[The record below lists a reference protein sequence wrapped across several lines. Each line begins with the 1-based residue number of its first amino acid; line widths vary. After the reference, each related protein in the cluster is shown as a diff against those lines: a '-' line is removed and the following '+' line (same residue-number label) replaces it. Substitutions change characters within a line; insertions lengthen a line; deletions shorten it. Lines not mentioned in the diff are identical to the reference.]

1 MPLLDIDG
9 AADGILEEI
18 PVHLDQQTIAVVM
31 MVFFCSTLI
40 IAAGLVFALRA
51 SEAGRLWAF
60 GHLLVSAA
68 GLALAISAASG
79 TGQLGTLGALAFV
92 AGWLLIYRGVR
103 VYYGVPAHPA
113 ALAAAGVIVL
123 GLIVA
128 TNGMPDGQQVVLR
141 IVYGLLALVSLATFA
156 TLARAG
162 RGRRSIGAPLVLVAS
177 LVHLAT
183 QLAGFSHAM
192 NLPVAGGAGAAPL
205 TLFFA
210 GPAGSAWLLAPLIAT
225 LLGLFGFTV
234 MAMEQIVAHNE
245 SGARVDALTGLLNR
259 GALEMSAL
267 SLVARWQRDGQAL
280 SCLVIDIDYFKQVN
294 DTFGHHA
301 GDAVLR
307 EVAHALDNSRR
318 ASDVA
323 GRYGGE
329 EFCVLCPHTD
339 EQQASALANR
349 ILRKVRAI
357 ELPAGHGHASV
368 SIGVAQ
374 LRGGPVS
381 KEALWRLLFAD
392 ADRAL
397 YHAKEHGRDRYV
409 LASSMAAPAAASASP
424 APLLELEPDLAG

>member
-1 MPLLDIDG
+1 M
-9 AADGILEEI
+9 
-18 PVHLDQQTIAVVM
+18 HLDQQTIAVVM

-60 GHLLVSAA
+60 GHVLVSAA
-68 GLALAISAASG
+68 GLALAISAATG

-123 GLIVA
+123 GLMAA
-128 TNGMPDGQQVVLR
+128 TSGMPAGQQVVLR

-192 NLPVAGGAGAAPL
+192 YLPVAGAAPL

-210 GPAGSAWLLAPLIAT
+210 GPAGSGWLLAPLIAT
-225 LLGLFGFTV
+225 LLGLFGFTM

-329 EFCVLCPHTD
+329 EFCILCPHTD

-374 LRGGPVS
+374 LRGGAGS

-424 APLLELEPDLAG
+424 ASLLAPEPDLAG

>member
-1 MPLLDIDG
+1 LR
-9 AADGILEEI
+9 I

-31 MVFFCSTLI
+31 MVFFCSTLV

-51 SEAGRLWAF
+51 SEAGRLWAS
-60 GHLLVSAA
+60 GHVLASGA
-68 GLALAISAASG
+68 GLALALSAATG
-79 TGQLGTLGALAFV
+79 TLHLGTPGAGAFV
-92 AGWLLIYRGVR
+92 IGWLLIYRGVR
-103 VYYGVPAHPA
+103 VYYGVPAYPG
-113 ALAAAGVIVL
+113 ALAGAATIVL
-123 GLIVA
+123 AILVAVGGLP
-128 TNGMPDGQQVVLR
+128 GGPQLVLR
-141 IVYGLLALVSLATFA
+141 VVYGVLALLSLATFA

-177 LVHLAT
+177 LVQLAT
-183 QLAGFSHAM
+183 QLAGFNHAM
-192 NLPVAGGAGAAPL
+192 QPAGADAAPMI
-205 TLFFA
+205 LFFA
-210 GPAGSAWLLAPLIAT
+210 GPAGSAWMLAPLIAT

-267 SLVARWQRDGQAL
+267 QLVARWQRDGLPL

-329 EFCVLCPHTD
+329 EFCILCPHTD
-339 EQQASALANR
+339 EQQATALANR

-357 ELPAGHGHASV
+357 ALPGAQGFASV

-374 LRGGPVS
+374 LRGGQGS
-381 KEALWRLLFAD
+381 KEGLWRALFAD

-409 LASSMAAPAAASASP
+409 LASSMAAPVPGHATAM
-424 APLLELEPDLAG
+424 LEPVADSVA

>member
-1 MPLLDIDG
+1 M
-9 AADGILEEI
+9 
-18 PVHLDQQTIAVVM
+18 HLDQQTIAVVM
-31 MVFFCSTLI
+31 MVFFSSTLI

-68 GLALAISAASG
+68 GLALGISVASG
-79 TGQLGTLGALAFV
+79 TGQLGMFGALAFV
-92 AGWLLIYRGVR
+92 AGWLLIYRGAR
-103 VYYGVPAHPA
+103 VYYGLPAHSA
-113 ALAAAGVIVL
+113 ALAGVGLAVL
-123 GLIVA
+123 GLMAA
-128 TNGMPDGQQVVLR
+128 TSGMPDGPQLMLR
-141 IVYGLLALVSLATFA
+141 IVYGVLALVSLATFA

-177 LVHLAT
+177 LVQLAT

-192 NLPVAGGAGAAPL
+192 NLPVAGTTAGPL

-210 GPAGSAWLLAPLIAT
+210 GPAGSAWVLAPLIAT

-245 SGARVDALTGLLNR
+245 SGARMDALTGLLNR

-267 SLVARWQRDGQAL
+267 SLVARWQRDGQPL

-294 DTFGHHA
+294 DSFGHHA

-339 EQQASALANR
+339 EHQASALANR
-349 ILRKVRAI
+349 VLRKVRAI

-374 LRGGPVS
+374 LRGGTGS
-381 KEALWRLLFAD
+381 KEALWRTLFAD

-397 YHAKEHGRDRYV
+397 YHAKAHGRDRYV
-409 LASSMAAPAAASASP
+409 LASSMAAPAASPAP
-424 APLLELEPDLAG
+424 APLLEPEPDLAG

>member
-1 MPLLDIDG
+1 M
-9 AADGILEEI
+9 
-18 PVHLDQQTIAVVM
+18 HLDQQTIAVVM
-31 MVFFCSTLI
+31 MVFFCGTLI

-51 SEAGRLWAF
+51 STAGRLWAF
-60 GHLLVSAA
+60 GHVLVSAA
-68 GLALAISAASG
+68 GLALAVSAASG
-79 TGQLGTLGALAFV
+79 TGQLGTLGAFAFV

-103 VYYGVPAHPA
+103 VYYGVPAHPG
-113 ALAAAGVIVL
+113 ALAGAGAIVL
-123 GLIVA
+123 GLMA
-128 TNGMPDGQQVVLR
+128 ASSGLPEGPPLVLR
-141 IVYGLLALVSLATFA
+141 IVYGVLALVSLATFA

-177 LVHLAT
+177 LVQLAT

-192 NLPVAGGAGAAPL
+192 SLPAGGTAAGSAAAPL

-210 GPAGSAWLLAPLIAT
+210 GPADSAWVLAPLIAT

-245 SGARVDALTGLLNR
+245 SGARIDALTGLLNR

-267 SLVARWQRDGQAL
+267 SLVARWQRDGQPL

-294 DTFGHHA
+294 DSCGHHA

-307 EVAHALDNSRR
+307 EVAQALDNSRR

-349 ILRKVRAI
+349 VLRKVHAI
-357 ELPAGHGHASV
+357 ALPAGRGHASV

-374 LRGGPVS
+374 LRAGPGS
-381 KEALWRLLFAD
+381 REALWRTLFAD

-397 YHAKEHGRDRYV
+397 YHAKAHGRDRYV
-409 LASSMAAPAAASASP
+409 LASSMPDPEARPAAAALLP
-424 APLLELEPDLAG
+424 APDLAR

>member
-1 MPLLDIDG
+1 M
-9 AADGILEEI
+9 
-18 PVHLDQQTIAVVM
+18 HLDQQTIAVVM

-60 GHLLVSAA
+60 GHVLVSAA

-79 TGQLGTLGALAFV
+79 TGQLGMLGAFGFV
-92 AGWLLIYRGVR
+92 VGWLLIYRGVR

-113 ALAAAGVIVL
+113 ALAAVGVILL
-123 GLIVA
+123 GLMAAIS
-128 TNGMPDGQQVVLR
+128 GMPDGQQAVLR
-141 IVYGLLALVSLATFA
+141 MVYGVLALVSLATFA

-177 LVHLAT
+177 LVQLAT
-183 QLAGFSHAM
+183 QLAGFSHGM
-192 NLPVAGGAGAAPL
+192 SLPVVGGAAGGAGAVPL

-210 GPAGSAWLLAPLIAT
+210 GPDGSAWVLAPLIAT

-267 SLVARWQRDGQAL
+267 SLVARWQRDGQPL

-329 EFCVLCPHTD
+329 EFCILCPHTD

-374 LRGGPVS
+374 LRGGPGS

-409 LASSMAAPAAASASP
+409 LASSMAAPVP
-424 APLLELEPDLAG
+424 AEALAVPLLEPEPDLVG

>member
-1 MPLLDIDG
+1 M
-9 AADGILEEI
+9 
-18 PVHLDQQTIAVVM
+18 HLDQQTIAVVM
-31 MVFFCSTLI
+31 MVFFSSTLI

-60 GHLLVSAA
+60 GHVLVSAA
-68 GLALAISAASG
+68 GLALGICVASG
-79 TGQLGTLGALAFV
+79 TGQLGMFGALAFV
-92 AGWLLIYRGVR
+92 VGWLLIYHGVR
-103 VYYGVPAHPA
+103 VYYGVPAHSA
-113 ALAAAGVIVL
+113 ALVGA
-123 GLIVA
+123 GLIVLVLMA
-128 TNGMPDGQQVVLR
+128 TTSGTPDGAQLVLR
-141 IVYGLLALVSLATFA
+141 SVYGVLALVSLATLA

-177 LVHLAT
+177 LVQLAT

-192 NLPVAGGAGAAPL
+192 HLPVAGATAGAAAVPL

-210 GPAGSAWLLAPLIAT
+210 GPAGSAWVLAPLIAT

-234 MAMEQIVAHNE
+234 MAMEQIIAHNE
-245 SGARVDALTGLLNR
+245 SGARMDALTGLLNR

-267 SLVARWQRDGQAL
+267 SLVARWQRDGQPLA
-280 SCLVIDIDYFKQVN
+280 CLVIDIDYFKQVN
-294 DTFGHHA
+294 DSFGHHA

-339 EQQASALANR
+339 EHQASALANR
-349 ILRKVRAI
+349 VLRKVRAI

-374 LRGGPVS
+374 LRGGTGS
-381 KEALWRLLFAD
+381 KEALWRTLFAD

-397 YHAKEHGRDRYV
+397 YHAKAHGRDRYV
-409 LASSMAAPAAASASP
+409 LASSMAAPLASASP
-424 APLLELEPDLAG
+424 APLLEPEPDLAR

>member
-1 MPLLDIDG
+1 M
-9 AADGILEEI
+9 
-18 PVHLDQQTIAVVM
+18 HLDQQTIAVVM
-31 MVFFCSTLI
+31 MVFFCGTLI

-51 SEAGRLWAF
+51 STAGRLWAF
-60 GHLLVSAA
+60 GHVLVSAA
-68 GLALAISAASG
+68 GLALAVSAASG
-79 TGQLGTLGALAFV
+79 TGQLGTLGAFAFV

-103 VYYGVPAHPA
+103 VYYGVPAHPG
-113 ALAAAGVIVL
+113 ALAGTGAIVL
-123 GLIVA
+123 GLMA
-128 TNGMPDGQQVVLR
+128 ASSGLPEGPQLVLR
-141 IVYGLLALVSLATFA
+141 IVYGVLALVSLATFA

-177 LVHLAT
+177 LVQLAT

-192 NLPVAGGAGAAPL
+192 SLPAGGTAAAPL

-210 GPAGSAWLLAPLIAT
+210 GPAGSAWVLAPLIAT

-245 SGARVDALTGLLNR
+245 SGARIDALTGLLNR

-267 SLVARWQRDGQAL
+267 SLVARWQRDGQPL

-294 DTFGHHA
+294 DSCGHHA

-307 EVAHALDNSRR
+307 EVAQALDNSRR

-349 ILRKVRAI
+349 VLRKVHAI
-357 ELPAGHGHASV
+357 ALPAGRGHASV

-374 LRGGPVS
+374 LRGGAGS
-381 KEALWRLLFAD
+381 REALWRTLFAD

-397 YHAKEHGRDRYV
+397 YHAKAQGRDRYV
-409 LASSMAAPAAASASP
+409 LASSMAEPAAGTAA
-424 APLLELEPDLAG
+424 APLLEPAPDLAG

>member
-1 MPLLDIDG
+1 M
-9 AADGILEEI
+9 
-18 PVHLDQQTIAVVM
+18 HLDQQTIAVVM

-60 GHLLVSAA
+60 GHVLVSAA
-68 GLALAISAASG
+68 GLALALSAAGAAGGSG
-79 TGQLGTLGALAFV
+79 HLGTFGAAAFV
-92 AGWLLIYRGVR
+92 AGWLVIYRGVR
-103 VYYGVPAHPA
+103 VYYGVPAHPG
-113 ALAAAGVIVL
+113 ALAGAGVIVL
-123 GLIVA
+123 GLMVS
-128 TNGMPDGQQVVLR
+128 TTGLPDGPQITLR
-141 IVYGLLALVSLATFA
+141 VVYGVLALVSLATFA

-177 LVHLAT
+177 LVQLAT

-192 NLPVAGGAGAAPL
+192 SLPALGAAPV

-210 GPAGSAWLLAPLIAT
+210 NPAGSGWVLAPLIAT

-267 SLVARWQRDGQAL
+267 GLVARWQRDGAPL
-280 SCLVIDIDYFKQVN
+280 ACLVIDIDYFKQVN

-329 EFCVLCPHTD
+329 EFCILCPHTD

-357 ELPAGHGHASV
+357 ELPAGQGHASV

-374 LRGGPVS
+374 LRGGPGN
-381 KEALWRLLFAD
+381 KEGLWRTLFAD

-409 LASSMAAPAAASASP
+409 LASSMAAPATTRALATS
-424 APLLELEPDLAG
+424 LLEPTPDLAG

>member
-1 MPLLDIDG
+1 
-9 AADGILEEI
+9 
-18 PVHLDQQTIAVVM
+18 
-31 MVFFCSTLI
+31 
-40 IAAGLVFALRA
+40 
-51 SEAGRLWAF
+51 
-60 GHLLVSAA
+60 
-68 GLALAISAASG
+68 
-79 TGQLGTLGALAFV
+79 
-92 AGWLLIYRGVR
+92 
-103 VYYGVPAHPA
+103 
-113 ALAAAGVIVL
+113 
-123 GLIVA
+123 
-128 TNGMPDGQQVVLR
+128 VVLR
-141 IVYGLLALVSLATFA
+141 MIYGVLALVSLATFA

-162 RGRRSIGAPLVLVAS
+162 RGRHSIGAPLVLLAT
-177 LVHLAT
+177 LVQLAT

-192 NLPVAGGAGAAPL
+192 NLPVAAGAAAAPL

-210 GPAGSAWLLAPLIAT
+210 GPAGSAWALAPLIAT

-245 SGARVDALTGLLNR
+245 SGARMDALTGLLNR
-259 GALEMSAL
+259 GALELSAV
-267 SLVARWQRDGQAL
+267 SLVARWQRDGQPL

-349 ILRKVRAI
+349 VLRKVRAI
-357 ELPAGHGHASV
+357 ALPAGHGHASV

-374 LRGGPVS
+374 LRGGTGGR
-381 KEALWRLLFAD
+381 EALWRTLFAD

-397 YHAKEHGRDRYV
+397 YQAKAHGRDRYV
-409 LASSMAAPAAASASP
+409 LASSMAAPTASAAP
-424 APLLELEPDLAG
+424 ASLLEPAPDLAA

>member
-1 MPLLDIDG
+1 
-9 AADGILEEI
+9 
-18 PVHLDQQTIAVVM
+18 VHLDQQTIAVVM

-51 SEAGRLWAF
+51 SEAGQLWAF
-60 GHLLVSAA
+60 GHVVVSAA
-68 GLALAISAASG
+68 GLALAISVASG
-79 TGQLGTLGALAFV
+79 TGELGMVGAFAFV
-92 AGWLLIYRGVR
+92 TGWLLIYRGVR
-103 VYYGVPAHPA
+103 VYYGVPAHPG
-113 ALAAAGVIVL
+113 ALACAGVVVL
-123 GLIVA
+123 GLMAA
-128 TNGMPDGQQVVLR
+128 TRGMPDGAQLMLC
-141 IVYGLLALVSLATFA
+141 IVYGVLALVTLATFA

-162 RGRRSIGAPLVLVAS
+162 RGCCSIGAPLVLVAS
-177 LVHLAT
+177 LVQLAT
-183 QLAGFSHAM
+183 QLAGFSHVM
-192 NLPVAGGAGAAPL
+192 NLPVAGGAAAAGAAPL

-210 GPAGSAWLLAPLIAT
+210 GPAGSAWVLAPLIAT

-245 SGARVDALTGLLNR
+245 SGARMDALTGLLNR
-259 GALEMSAL
+259 GALEISAL
-267 SLVARWQRDGQAL
+267 GLVARWQRDAQPL

-307 EVAHALDNSRR
+307 EVARALDNSRR

-339 EQQASALANR
+339 EHQASALANR
-349 ILRKVRAI
+349 ILRKVRLI
-357 ELPAGHGHASV
+357 GLPAGHGHASV

-374 LRGGPVS
+374 LRASAGS
-381 KEALWRLLFAD
+381 KETLWCTLFAD

-397 YHAKEHGRDRYV
+397 YHAKAHGRDRYV
-409 LASSMAAPAAASASP
+409 LASSMAAPEAGSALPALLPEP
-424 APLLELEPDLAG
+424 APDPAC

>member
-1 MPLLDIDG
+1 M
-9 AADGILEEI
+9 
-18 PVHLDQQTIAVVM
+18 HLDQQTIAVVM

-60 GHLLVSAA
+60 GHVLVSAA
-68 GLALAISAASG
+68 GLALAISAATG

-123 GLIVA
+123 GLMAA
-128 TNGMPDGQQVVLR
+128 TSGMPAGQQVVLR

-192 NLPVAGGAGAAPL
+192 YLPVAGAAPL

-210 GPAGSAWLLAPLIAT
+210 GPAGSGWLLAPLIAT
-225 LLGLFGFTV
+225 LLGLFGFTM

-267 SLVARWQRDGQAL
+267 SLVARRQRDGQAL

-329 EFCVLCPHTD
+329 EFCILCPHTD

-374 LRGGPVS
+374 LRGGAGS

-424 APLLELEPDLAG
+424 ASLLAPEPDLAG

>member
-1 MPLLDIDG
+1 
-9 AADGILEEI
+9 
-18 PVHLDQQTIAVVM
+18 M
-31 MVFFCSTLI
+31 MVFFCSTLV
-40 IAAGLVFALRA
+40 IAAALVFALRA
-51 SEAGRLWAF
+51 SEAGRLWAS
-60 GHLLVSAA
+60 GHVLASGA
-68 GLALAISAASG
+68 GLALALSAATG
-79 TGQLGTLGALAFV
+79 TPHLGTPGAGAFV
-92 AGWLLIYRGVR
+92 IGWLLIYRGVR
-103 VYYGVPAHPA
+103 VYYGVPAYPG
-113 ALAAAGVIVL
+113 ALASAATIVL
-123 GLIVA
+123 ATLVAVGGLP
-128 TNGMPDGQQVVLR
+128 GGPQLVLR
-141 IVYGLLALVSLATFA
+141 VAYGVLALVSLATFA

-177 LVHLAT
+177 LVQLAT
-183 QLAGFSHAM
+183 QLAGLDHAM
-192 NLPVAGGAGAAPL
+192 QLAGADAAPMI
-205 TLFFA
+205 LFFA
-210 GPAGSAWLLAPLIAT
+210 GPAGSAWMLAPLIAT

-267 SLVARWQRDGQAL
+267 QLVARWQRDGLPL

-329 EFCVLCPHTD
+329 EFCILCPHTD
-339 EQQASALANR
+339 EQQATALANR

-357 ELPAGHGHASV
+357 GLPGGAQGFASV

-374 LRGGPVS
+374 LRGGPGS
-381 KEALWRLLFAD
+381 KEGLWRALFAD

-397 YHAKEHGRDRYV
+397 YCAKEHGRDRYV
-409 LASSMAAPAAASASP
+409 LASSMAVPVPGHATAMLEAAADSVA
-424 APLLELEPDLAG
+424 

>member
-1 MPLLDIDG
+1 M
-9 AADGILEEI
+9 
-18 PVHLDQQTIAVVM
+18 HLDQQTIAVVM
-31 MVFFCSTLI
+31 MVFFCGTLI

-51 SEAGRLWAF
+51 STAGRLWAF
-60 GHLLVSAA
+60 GHVLVSAA
-68 GLALAISAASG
+68 GLALALSAASG
-79 TGQLGTLGALAFV
+79 TGQLGTLGAFAFV

-103 VYYGVPAHPA
+103 VYYGVPAHPG
-113 ALAAAGVIVL
+113 ALLGAGAIVL
-123 GLIVA
+123 GLMVA
-128 TNGMPDGQQVVLR
+128 SSGLHEGPQLVLR
-141 IVYGLLALVSLATFA
+141 IVYGVLALVSLATFA

-177 LVHLAT
+177 LVQLAT

-192 NLPVAGGAGAAPL
+192 NLPPGGAAAPL

-210 GPAGSAWLLAPLIAT
+210 GPAGSAWALAPLIAT

-245 SGARVDALTGLLNR
+245 SGARIDALTGLLNR

-267 SLVARWQRDGQAL
+267 SLVARWQRDGQPL

-294 DTFGHHA
+294 DSCGHHA

-307 EVAHALDNSRR
+307 EVAQALDNSRR

-349 ILRKVRAI
+349 VLRKVHAI
-357 ELPAGHGHASV
+357 ALPAGRGHASV

-374 LRGGPVS
+374 LRGGAGS
-381 KEALWRLLFAD
+381 REALWRTLFAD

-397 YHAKEHGRDRYV
+397 YHAKAHGRDRYV
-409 LASSMAAPAAASASP
+409 LASSMAEPAAGAAA
-424 APLLELEPDLAG
+424 APLLEPHPDLAG

>member
-1 MPLLDIDG
+1 M
-9 AADGILEEI
+9 
-18 PVHLDQQTIAVVM
+18 HLDQQTIAVVM
-31 MVFFCSTLI
+31 MVFFCGTLI

-51 SEAGRLWAF
+51 STAGRLWAF
-60 GHLLVSAA
+60 GHVLVSAA
-68 GLALAISAASG
+68 GLALAVSAASG
-79 TGQLGTLGALAFV
+79 TGQLGTLGAFAFV

-103 VYYGVPAHPA
+103 VYYGVPAHPG
-113 ALAAAGVIVL
+113 ALAGAGAIVL
-123 GLIVA
+123 GLMA
-128 TNGMPDGQQVVLR
+128 AFSGLPEGPQLVLR
-141 IVYGLLALVSLATFA
+141 IVYGVLALVALATFA

-177 LVHLAT
+177 LVQLAT

-192 NLPVAGGAGAAPL
+192 SLPPGATAAAPL

-210 GPAGSAWLLAPLIAT
+210 APADSAWVLAPLIAT

-245 SGARVDALTGLLNR
+245 SGARIDALTGLLNR

-267 SLVARWQRDGQAL
+267 SLVARWQRDGQPL

-294 DTFGHHA
+294 DSCGHHA

-307 EVAHALDNSRR
+307 EVAQALDSSRR

-349 ILRKVRAI
+349 VLRKVHGIA
-357 ELPAGHGHASV
+357 LPAGRGHASV

-374 LRGGPVS
+374 LRGGPGS
-381 KEALWRLLFAD
+381 REALWRTLFAD

-397 YHAKEHGRDRYV
+397 YHAKAHGRDRYV
-409 LASSMAAPAAASASP
+409 LASSMAEPAAGAAA
-424 APLLELEPDLAG
+424 APLLQPAPDLAG

>member
-1 MPLLDIDG
+1 M
-9 AADGILEEI
+9 
-18 PVHLDQQTIAVVM
+18 HLDQQTIAVVM
-31 MVFFCSTLI
+31 MVFFCGTLI

-51 SEAGRLWAF
+51 STAGRLWAF
-60 GHLLVSAA
+60 GHVLVSAA
-68 GLALAISAASG
+68 GLALAVSAASG
-79 TGQLGTLGALAFV
+79 TGQLGTLGAFVFV

-103 VYYGVPAHPA
+103 VYYGVPAHPG
-113 ALAAAGVIVL
+113 ALAGAGAIVL
-123 GLIVA
+123 GLMAVSS
-128 TNGMPDGQQVVLR
+128 GLPEGPQLVLR
-141 IVYGLLALVSLATFA
+141 IVYGVLALLSLATFA

-177 LVHLAT
+177 LVQLAT

-192 NLPVAGGAGAAPL
+192 SLPAGGTAAAPL
-205 TLFFA
+205 TLYFA
-210 GPAGSAWLLAPLIAT
+210 GPADSAWVLAPLIAT

-245 SGARVDALTGLLNR
+245 SGARIDALTGLLNR

-267 SLVARWQRDGQAL
+267 SLVARWQRDGQPL

-294 DTFGHHA
+294 DTCGHHA

-307 EVAHALDNSRR
+307 EVAQALDNSRR

-329 EFCVLCPHTD
+329 EFCVLCPATD

-349 ILRKVRAI
+349 VLRKVHAI
-357 ELPAGHGHASV
+357 DLPGGRGHASV

-374 LRGGPVS
+374 LRGGPGS
-381 KEALWRLLFAD
+381 REALWRTLFAD

-397 YHAKEHGRDRYV
+397 YHAKAHGRDRYV
-409 LASSMAAPAAASASP
+409 LASSMAAPTASAP
-424 APLLELEPDLAG
+424 AAPLLRPEPDLAG

>member
-1 MPLLDIDG
+1 M
-9 AADGILEEI
+9 
-18 PVHLDQQTIAVVM
+18 HLDQQTIAVVM
-31 MVFFCSTLI
+31 MVFFCGTLI

-51 SEAGRLWAF
+51 SMAGRLWAF
-60 GHLLVSAA
+60 GHVLVSAA
-68 GLALAISAASG
+68 GLALAVSAASG
-79 TGQLGTLGALAFV
+79 TGQLGTLGAFAFV

-103 VYYGVPAHPA
+103 VYYGVPAHPG
-113 ALAAAGVIVL
+113 ALAGAGAIVL
-123 GLIVA
+123 GLMA
-128 TNGMPDGQQVVLR
+128 ASSGLPDGPQLVLR
-141 IVYGLLALVSLATFA
+141 IVYGVLALVSLATFA

-177 LVHLAT
+177 LVQLAT
-183 QLAGFSHAM
+183 QLAGFSHATS
-192 NLPVAGGAGAAPL
+192 LPAGGTAAGAAAAPL

-210 GPAGSAWLLAPLIAT
+210 GPADSAWVLAPLIAT

-245 SGARVDALTGLLNR
+245 SGARIDALTGLLNR
-259 GALEMSAL
+259 GALDMSAL
-267 SLVARWQRDGQAL
+267 SLVARWQRDGQPL

-294 DTFGHHA
+294 DSCGHHA

-307 EVAHALDNSRR
+307 EVAQALDNSRR

-349 ILRKVRAI
+349 VLRKVHGIA
-357 ELPAGHGHASV
+357 LPAGRGHASV

-374 LRGGPVS
+374 LRGGAGS
-381 KEALWRLLFAD
+381 REALWRSLFAD

-397 YHAKEHGRDRYV
+397 YHAKAQGRDRYV
-409 LASSMAAPAAASASP
+409 LASSMAEPAAGAAA
-424 APLLELEPDLAG
+424 APLLEPAPDLAA

>member
-1 MPLLDIDG
+1 M
-9 AADGILEEI
+9 
-18 PVHLDQQTIAVVM
+18 HLDQQTIAVVM
-31 MVFFCSTLI
+31 MVFFCGTLI

-51 SEAGRLWAF
+51 STAGRLWAF
-60 GHLLVSAA
+60 GHVLVSAA
-68 GLALAISAASG
+68 GLALAVSAASG
-79 TGQLGTLGALAFV
+79 TGQLGMLGAFAFV

-103 VYYGVPAHPA
+103 LYYGVPAHPG
-113 ALAAAGVIVL
+113 ALAGAGAIVL
-123 GLIVA
+123 GLMA
-128 TNGMPDGQQVVLR
+128 ASSGLPDGPQLVLR
-141 IVYGLLALVSLATFA
+141 IVYGVLALVSLATFA

-177 LVHLAT
+177 LVQLAT
-183 QLAGFSHAM
+183 QLAGFSHGASVS
-192 NLPVAGGAGAAPL
+192 PAGTAAAPL

-210 GPAGSAWLLAPLIAT
+210 GPADSAWVLAPLIAT

-245 SGARVDALTGLLNR
+245 SGARIDALTGLLNR

-267 SLVARWQRDGQAL
+267 SLVARWQRDGQPL

-294 DTFGHHA
+294 DSCGHHA

-307 EVAHALDNSRR
+307 EVAQALDNSRR

-339 EQQASALANR
+339 EQQATALANR
-349 ILRKVRAI
+349 VLRKVHAI
-357 ELPAGHGHASV
+357 ALPAGRGHASV

-374 LRGGPVS
+374 LRGGPGS
-381 KEALWRLLFAD
+381 REALWRDLFAD

-397 YHAKEHGRDRYV
+397 YHAKAQGRDRYV
-409 LASSMAAPAAASASP
+409 LASSMAEPAAGAVA
-424 APLLELEPDLAG
+424 APLLGPEPDLAG

>member
-1 MPLLDIDG
+1 M
-9 AADGILEEI
+9 
-18 PVHLDQQTIAVVM
+18 HLDQQTIAVVM
-31 MVFFCSTLI
+31 MVFFCSTLV

-51 SEAGRLWAF
+51 SEAGRLWAS
-60 GHLLVSAA
+60 GHVLASGA
-68 GLALAISAASG
+68 GLALALSAATG
-79 TGQLGTLGALAFV
+79 TLHLGTPGAGAFV
-92 AGWLLIYRGVR
+92 IGWLLIYRGVR
-103 VYYGVPAHPA
+103 VYYGVPAYPG
-113 ALAAAGVIVL
+113 ALAGAATIVL
-123 GLIVA
+123 AILVAVGGLP
-128 TNGMPDGQQVVLR
+128 GGPQLVLR
-141 IVYGLLALVSLATFA
+141 VVYGVLALLSLATFA

-177 LVHLAT
+177 LVQLAT
-183 QLAGFSHAM
+183 QLAGFNHAM
-192 NLPVAGGAGAAPL
+192 RPAGADAAPMI
-205 TLFFA
+205 LFFA
-210 GPAGSAWLLAPLIAT
+210 GPAGSAWMLAPLIAT

-267 SLVARWQRDGQAL
+267 QLVARWQRDGLPL

-329 EFCVLCPHTD
+329 EFCILCPHTD
-339 EQQASALANR
+339 EQQATALANR

-357 ELPAGHGHASV
+357 ALPGAQGFASV

-374 LRGGPVS
+374 LRGGQGS
-381 KEALWRLLFAD
+381 KEGLWRALFAD

-409 LASSMAAPAAASASP
+409 LASSMAAPVPGHATAM
-424 APLLELEPDLAG
+424 LEPVADSVA

>member
-1 MPLLDIDG
+1 M
-9 AADGILEEI
+9 
-18 PVHLDQQTIAVVM
+18 HLDQQTIAVVM
-31 MVFFCSTLI
+31 MVFFCGTLI

-51 SEAGRLWAF
+51 STAGRLWAF
-60 GHLLVSAA
+60 GHVLVSAA
-68 GLALAISAASG
+68 GLALALSAASG
-79 TGQLGTLGALAFV
+79 TGQLGTLGAFAFV

-103 VYYGVPAHPA
+103 VYYGVPAHPG
-113 ALAAAGVIVL
+113 ALLGAGAIVL
-123 GLIVA
+123 GLMVA
-128 TNGMPDGQQVVLR
+128 SSGLHEGPQLVLR
-141 IVYGLLALVSLATFA
+141 IVYGVLALVSLATFA

-177 LVHLAT
+177 LVQLAT

-192 NLPVAGGAGAAPL
+192 NLPPGGAAAPL

-210 GPAGSAWLLAPLIAT
+210 GPAGSAWALAPLIAT

-245 SGARVDALTGLLNR
+245 SGARIDALTGLLNR

-267 SLVARWQRDGQAL
+267 SLVARWQRDGQPL

-294 DTFGHHA
+294 DSCGHHA

-307 EVAHALDNSRR
+307 EVAQALDNSRR

-349 ILRKVRAI
+349 VLRKVHAI
-357 ELPAGHGHASV
+357 ALPAGRGHASV

-374 LRGGPVS
+374 LRGGAGS
-381 KEALWRLLFAD
+381 REALWRTLFAD

-397 YHAKEHGRDRYV
+397 YHAKAHGRDRYV
-409 LASSMAAPAAASASP
+409 LASSMAEPAAGAAAS
-424 APLLELEPDLAG
+424 PLLEPHPDLAS

>member
-1 MPLLDIDG
+1 M
-9 AADGILEEI
+9 
-18 PVHLDQQTIAVVM
+18 HLDQQTIAVVM

-40 IAAGLVFALRA
+40 IAVGLVFALRA

-60 GHLLVSAA
+60 GHVLVSAA

-123 GLIVA
+123 GLMAA
-128 TNGMPDGQQVVLR
+128 TSGMPDGQQVVLR
-141 IVYGLLALVSLATFA
+141 IVYGLLALVSMATFA

-192 NLPVAGGAGAAPL
+192 NLPVAGGAPL

-210 GPAGSAWLLAPLIAT
+210 GPAGSAWVLAPLIAT
-225 LLGLFGFTV
+225 LLGLFGFTM

-329 EFCVLCPHTD
+329 EFCILCPHTD

-374 LRGGPVS
+374 LRGGPGS

-424 APLLELEPDLAG
+424 APLLEPEPDLAG